1 VDPAQVVGNPAYD
14 NMGDTS
20 PPERHRA
27 YCFRHAEDLRQ
38 IMVEFGDGD
47 KQVAILEFG
56 WTSDP
61 RPDSPYH
68 WHAVSEEEKANYLV
82 RAYRYARENWAPW
95 ISLMTLIYISD
106 PDWTQD
112 HEQYWWAITD
122 PDGTPRTAYVM
133 LSQMAK

>member
-1 VDPAQVVGNPAYD
+1 
-14 NMGDTS
+14 M
-20 PPERHRA
+20 
-27 YCFRHAEDLRQ
+27 
-38 IMVEFGDGD
+38 IEFSDAD
-47 KQVAILEFG
+47 RQVAILEFG

-61 RPDSPYH
+61 RPDSPYQ

-82 RAYRYARENWAPW
+82 QAYRYARENWVPW
-95 ISLMTLIYISD
+95 IGVMTLIYISD

-122 PDGTPRTAYVM
+122 PDGTPRPAYLM